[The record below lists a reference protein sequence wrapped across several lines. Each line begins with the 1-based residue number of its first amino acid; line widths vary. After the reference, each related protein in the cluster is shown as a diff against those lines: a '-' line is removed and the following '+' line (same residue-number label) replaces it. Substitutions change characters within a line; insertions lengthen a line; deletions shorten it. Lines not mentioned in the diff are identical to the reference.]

1 MAVAGAAPAFASS
14 PVPRE
19 TVDPTDPGT
28 SEPVPEV
35 CHLTGHTEAEVRQR
49 WESVVSR
56 DGFAEPIHTRQP
68 SLTNPYDQGE
78 LSES

>member
-1 MAVAGAAPAFASS
+1 M
-14 PVPRE
+14 
-19 TVDPTDPGT
+19 
-28 SEPVPEV
+28 PEV